1 MLNDQFSRILIG
13 HTASCQTQL
22 SSSQL
27 HQAKVHCNVKP
38 ELRSEFQIND
48 RTFVVMAAKVM
59 LRVRCEAGQGV
70 VRGLVTED
78 SLEKLIS
85 HSLEALGMDEI
96 KEMDSLK
103 LLSGF
108 PPKPLDISDRDKSIS
123 SVGITSGDTIIF
135 QVSQGQSVTKST
147 ESQPAPAPPQ
157 PRQEQ
162 EKNNHKRLK
171 TDNSTHQNSQNSKLR
186 RKVVP
191 ADNSCLFTSINYC
204 MSGALV
210 SSEHSAFMR

>member
-1 MLNDQFSRILIG
+1 MA
-13 HTASCQTQL
+13 T
-22 SSSQL
+22 
-27 HQAKVHCNVKP
+27 KV
-38 ELRSEFQIND
+38 S
-48 RTFVVMAAKVM
+48 
-59 LRVRCEAGQGV
+59 LRVRCEGGQGV

-85 HSLEALGMDEI
+85 HSLEALGMEET
-96 KEMDSLK
+96 KESDSLK

-123 SVGITSGDTIIF
+123 SVGIRSGDTIIF
-135 QVSQGQSVTKST
+135 QVSQGQSSTKST
-147 ESQPAPAPPQ
+147 DEQSAPPQ
-157 PRQEQ
+157 PRQVDGESNQ
-162 EKNNHKRLK
+162 KRLK
-171 TDNSTHQNSQNSKLR
+171 TDNPPPQNSSNSKLR

-210 SSEHSAFMR
+210 GSEHSAFMR

>member
-1 MLNDQFSRILIG
+1 
-13 HTASCQTQL
+13 
-22 SSSQL
+22 
-27 HQAKVHCNVKP
+27 
-38 ELRSEFQIND
+38 
-48 RTFVVMAAKVM
+48 MAAKVM

-85 HSLEALGMDEI
+85 HSLEALGIDEN
-96 KEMDSLK
+96 KEMESLK

-135 QVSQGQSVTKST
+135 QVSQVSQVSQGQSEIKPT
-147 ESQPAPAPPQ
+147 EAQPAPAAPQ
-157 PRQEQ
+157 QRQDY

-171 TDNSTHQNSQNSKLR
+171 TDNLPPQNSQNSKLR

-210 SSEHSAFMR
+210 GSEHSAFMR